1 MKDIVFI
8 APFKN
13 LADLAK
19 QIIKTNGYDNV
30 EVVVGNLAEGVTAA
44 KEVVKNGASVI
55 VSRGGT
61 YTMIKN
67 IVDIPVVELR
77 MSSFDILRGFKNLL
91 NYKGKIC
98 VTGYKNIIHGC
109 EIIKELLNLDIVN
122 VEIKNQKNAE
132 KILKPYFDSGIR
144 VFVGDTV
151 CISVAS
157 KLNCKGYII
166 ESGKES
172 VIDAIRESRRIL
184 KGMRVEKEKTERF
197 KTIMDF
203 VHDGIMSIDDE
214 RRITIFNSMAENIFS
229 ISKEEVLGKKVND
242 VIDNTKLNEVLKS
255 GNAQLGQIQSVK
267 GAKIATNRVPVIVD
281 NKIHGVVATFQ
292 DITKLQE
299 LEQDIRVKL
308 QKKGFTAKYNFKDI
322 IYKSDKMRDCIKKAK
337 IYSKYSS
344 PILILGKSGTGKE
357 LFAQSIH
364 NSSDRSSAPFVA
376 INCAAI
382 PKDLVESELF
392 GYAEGAF
399 TSAVKGG
406 KAGVFELAHRG
417 TIFLD
422 EIGEMPIGV
431 QTRLLRVIQEKQVMR
446 IGDDKLIPIDV
457 RIIAATNK
465 DLNKMV
471 NEGKFRED
479 LYYRI
484 NILTLLVPSL
494 NDRNEDIIQL
504 SRFFIDKYAMRYNKK
519 IQRISVEAKD
529 YLENHYYKGNIRELQ
544 GMIERA
550 VVLCQGNVLKLED
563 VRLLE
568 EIEYADHN
576 VIGNKKD
583 SNTEKMEAKS
593 LKQVEDEYIKK
604 VMDACS
610 GNVSKASKVLKISRT
625 TLWRKM
631 NNDA

>member
-1 MKDIVFI
+1 
-8 APFKN
+8 
-13 LADLAK
+13 
-19 QIIKTNGYDNV
+19 
-30 EVVVGNLAEGVTAA
+30 
-44 KEVVKNGASVI
+44 
-55 VSRGGT
+55 
-61 YTMIKN
+61 
-67 IVDIPVVELR
+67 
-77 MSSFDILRGFKNLL
+77 
-91 NYKGKIC
+91 
-98 VTGYKNIIHGC
+98 
-109 EIIKELLNLDIVN
+109 
-122 VEIKNQKNAE
+122 
-132 KILKPYFDSGIR
+132 
-144 VFVGDTV
+144 
-151 CISVAS
+151 
-157 KLNCKGYII
+157 
-166 ESGKES
+166 
-172 VIDAIRESRRIL
+172 
-184 KGMRVEKEKTERF
+184 
-197 KTIMDF
+197 
-203 VHDGIMSIDDE
+203 
-214 RRITIFNSMAENIFS
+214 
-229 ISKEEVLGKKVND
+229 
-242 VIDNTKLNEVLKS
+242 
-255 GNAQLGQIQSVK
+255 
-267 GAKIATNRVPVIVD
+267 
-281 NKIHGVVATFQ
+281 
-292 DITKLQE
+292 
-299 LEQDIRVKL
+299 
-308 QKKGFTAKYNFKDI
+308 
-322 IYKSDKMRDCIKKAK
+322 MRDCIKKAK

-519 IQRISVEAKD
+519 IQRISMEAKD

-550 VVLCQGNVLKLED
+550 VVLCQENVLKLED